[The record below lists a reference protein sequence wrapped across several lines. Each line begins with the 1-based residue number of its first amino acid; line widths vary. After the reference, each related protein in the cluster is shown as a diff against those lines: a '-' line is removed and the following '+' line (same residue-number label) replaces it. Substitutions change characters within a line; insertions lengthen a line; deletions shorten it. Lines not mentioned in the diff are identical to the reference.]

1 MSAKIET
8 SQHIPCNQQQ
18 VMPTTSYEGVP
29 DHQMPVSALTNA
41 NRDPYGTA
49 VHRQVADLKAASGKE
64 PDRGH
69 AKYLLDD
76 YMKGNMAAD

>member
-1 MSAKIET
+1 
-8 SQHIPCNQQQ
+8 
-18 VMPTTSYEGVP
+18 
-29 DHQMPVSALTNA
+29 MPVSALTNA